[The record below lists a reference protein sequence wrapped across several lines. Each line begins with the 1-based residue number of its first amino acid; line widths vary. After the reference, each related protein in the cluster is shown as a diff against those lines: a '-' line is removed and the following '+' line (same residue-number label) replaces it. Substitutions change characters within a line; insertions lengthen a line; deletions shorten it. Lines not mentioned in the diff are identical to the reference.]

1 MKEMNDMKTYDHK
14 PFGDGSIEVPE
25 DKKIQDMLV
34 ESADVSDII
43 EKPWILYDMFLKFGG
58 LNYKFNE
65 LKKESCF
72 IWKWKHPN
80 FLHLILAPS
89 NGSTHRFSL
98 AGSIRMSDELLNI
111 TPAYMI
117 PENYFEEYYSNPLFI
132 RFVEVYREQLFRFI
146 HHINLGSLIKT
157 KREFQIYCP
166 NISIDEFM
174 RLYRKYNIPRDDD
187 AEWDPEA
194 QCHRSLQQILREEK
208 EEDGIS

>member
-1 MKEMNDMKTYDHK
+1 MKTYDHK
-14 PFGDGSIEVPE
+14 PFGDGTIEVPE

-43 EKPWILYDMFLKFGG
+43 EKPWILYDMLLKING

-72 IWKWKHPN
+72 IWNWKHPN
-80 FLHLILAPS
+80 FLHLILTKS

-117 PENYFEEYYSNPLFI
+117 PEECFKEYYSNPLFI

-157 KREFQIYCP
+157 KREFLIYCP
-166 NISIDEFM
+166 NISTDELM
-174 RLYRKYNIPRDDD
+174 RLYRKYNIPKGDD
-187 AEWDPEA
+187 AEWDPKEH
-194 QCHRSLQQILREEK
+194 CYRSLQQILK
-208 EEDGIS
+208 EENKED

>member
-1 MKEMNDMKTYDHK
+1 MKTYDHK
-14 PFGDGSIEVPE
+14 PFGDGTMEVAE
-25 DKKIQDMLV
+25 NKKIQDMLV

-43 EKPWILYDMFLKFGG
+43 ENPWILYDMFLKVNG

-72 IWKWKHPN
+72 IWNWKHPN
-80 FLHLILAPS
+80 FLHLILTKS
-89 NGSTHRFSL
+89 NGPVHRFSL
-98 AGSIRMSDELLNI
+98 SGSIRMCDELLNV
-111 TPAYMI
+111 TPTYVI
-117 PENYFEEYYSNPLFI
+117 PEECFKEYYSNPLFI

-166 NISIDEFM
+166 NISKDEFL

-187 AEWDPEA
+187 AEWDPKEH
-194 QCHRSLQQILREEK
+194 CYRSLQQIIK
-208 EEDGIS
+208 EENEED